1 MQATSV
7 AKAPIGEA
15 FERAMQARTLCEAFQ
30 TTAAARAD
38 QVALRTADDSVSFTY
53 RALAERVRRV
63 AAGLA
68 ALGLKRGDTVGIMLT
83 NRPEFHLVDLAAM
96 HLGAVAFSIYNT
108 SARDQIEYL
117 FADADADADA
127 DAGNRIVITER
138 AFVGRDGGPRRRHAD
153 RPPRRRRRRAGRHAQ
168 PRGGGG
174 ECRSTVR
181 LRWRGRLVAELRAT
195 HQSHDTG
202 SARISLTVAR
212 TRASWFFD
220 RVEAGEVIV
229 IEQRGEAIAAVHPC
243 AG

>member
-30 TTAAARAD
+30 PTAAARAD

-117 FADADADADA
+117 FADA
-127 DAGNRIVITER
+127 GNRIVITER
-138 AFVGRDGGPRRRHAD
+138 AFVDRLTAVRDGGTPID
-153 RPPRRRRRRAGRHAQ
+153 Q
-168 PRGGGG
+168 
-174 ECRSTVR
+174 
-181 LRWRGRLVAELRAT
+181 
-195 HQSHDTG
+195 
-202 SARISLTVAR
+202 
-212 TRASWFFD
+212 
-220 RVEAGEVIV
+220 AGEVIV
-229 IEQRGEAIAAVHPC
+229 IEHRGEAIAALHPC

>member
-15 FERAMQARTLCEAFQ
+15 FERAMQAWTRCEAFQ

-138 AFVGRDGGPRRRHAD
+138 AFVDRLTAVRDGGTPIDHLVVVDGAPEGTLSLEEVEASAD
-153 RPPRRRRRRAGRHAQ
+153 PQFDFDGAG
-168 PRGGGG
+168 
-174 ECRSTVR
+174 
-181 LRWRGRLVAELRAT
+181 
-195 HQSHDTG
+195 G
-202 SARISLTVAR
+202 SSLNYAPR
-212 TRASWFFD
+212 TRVTTQVAHGS
-220 RVEAGEVIV
+220 R
-229 IEQRGEAIAAVHPC
+229 
-243 AG
+243 

>member
-53 RALAERVRRV
+53 RALAEWVRRV

-127 DAGNRIVITER
+127 GNRIVITER
-138 AFVGRDGGPRRRHAD
+138 AFVDRLTAVRDGGTPIDHLVVVD
-153 RPPRRRRRRAGRHAQ
+153 GAGRHAQ

-202 SARISLTVAR
+202 SARISLTFVR

-229 IEQRGEAIAAVHPC
+229 IEHRGEAIAALHPC